1 MIRRRKRG
9 INGLPAQLQQ
19 AHRRLAQL
27 QLRITELENVALA
40 KRFWPDKFGELPK
53 PIEILRNS
61 NESSVE
67 R

>member
-1 MIRRRKRG
+1 
-9 INGLPAQLQQ
+9 
-19 AHRRLAQL
+19 
-27 QLRITELENVALA
+27 VALA

-61 NESSVE
+61 IESSAE